1 MLDNIGKLVHQQ
13 RRSLNL
19 TIEKLAE
26 RSGVSISLIS
36 RMERGDVNNISIKKL
51 TDIARALNMQVGDF
65 FIAPEMSDIST
76 LAVVKYLTHL
86 PEKRTGACFR
96 GTHAGDG
103 SSERVVGE
111 LAAVANKCKNGS
123 RDTLSLEPF

>member
-26 RSGVSISLIS
+26 RSGVSISLIW

-86 PEKRTGACFR
+86 PEKERAR
-96 GTHAGDG
+96 V
-103 SSERVVGE
+103 SEVLMQVIN
-111 LAAVANKCKNGS
+111 L
-123 RDTLSLEPF
+123 

>member
-36 RMERGDVNNISIKKL
+36 RMERGDVNNISVKM

-86 PEKRTGACFR
+86 PEKERAR
-96 GTHAGDG
+96 V
-103 SSERVVGE
+103 SEVLMQVIN
-111 LAAVANKCKNGS
+111 L
-123 RDTLSLEPF
+123 

>member
-51 TDIARALNMQVGDF
+51 TDIARALNCLLYT
-65 FIAPEMSDIST
+65 SD
-76 LAVVKYLTHL
+76 
-86 PEKRTGACFR
+86 
-96 GTHAGDG
+96 
-103 SSERVVGE
+103 
-111 LAAVANKCKNGS
+111 AA
-123 RDTLSLEPF
+123 DE

>member
-1 MLDNIGKLVHQQ
+1 MGENILDKIGKLVHQQ

-26 RSGVSISLIS
+26 RSGVSISLTS

-65 FIAPEMSDIST
+65 FSAPEMSDIST
-76 LAVVKYLTHL
+76 LAVVKYLPHL
-86 PEKRTGACFR
+86 PEKERAR
-96 GTHAGDG
+96 V
-103 SSERVVGE
+103 SEVLMQVIN
-111 LAAVANKCKNGS
+111 L
-123 RDTLSLEPF
+123 